1 MLVIRFRPLNSQVSG
16 PCVGVTLG
24 VGELVGVCVVVGD
37 GAALRVAVAVIV
49 AVAVAV
55 SVAVAGAV
63 GGGATQFEPSQNEW
77 AKKML
82 PAVQSAW

>member
-1 MLVIRFRPLNSQVSG
+1 M
-16 PCVGVTLG
+16 
-24 VGELVGVCVVVGD
+24 VGD
-37 GAALRVAVAVIV
+37 GAALRVTVGVAIAVAVIV